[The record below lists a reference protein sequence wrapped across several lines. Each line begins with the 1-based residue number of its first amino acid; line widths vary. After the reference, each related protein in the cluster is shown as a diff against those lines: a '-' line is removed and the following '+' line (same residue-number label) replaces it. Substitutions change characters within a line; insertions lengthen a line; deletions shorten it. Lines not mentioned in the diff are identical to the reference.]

1 MSLTTV
7 AEVRALVDTDLED
20 ADLQAV
26 IDREE
31 AWLARRVGPL
41 SGPRTVTIPSPRFDA
56 DLVLMRP
63 TAAATVTNAGQ
74 PVTVDLIGGTLL
86 RRLSGWLGPVAVT
99 YTPDDEL
106 EVKRAVIYLIQI
118 SLKSVEDLA
127 GEQIG
132 SYSYQRFGAAGAAG
146 SGMPTRA
153 AIIRSLLPKAYPT
166 SVVLR

>member
-41 SGPRTVTIPSPRFDA
+41 SGPRTVTIPDPRFDA
-56 DLVLMRP
+56 DLVLARP
-63 TAAATVTNAGQ
+63 TAAATVTSAGQ
-74 PVTVDLIGGTLL
+74 PVTVDLIGGTIL
-86 RRLSGWLGPVAVT
+86 RRLSGWLAPVAVT

-106 EVKRAVIYLIQI
+106 EVKRAVIHLIGI
-118 SLKSVEDLA
+118 ALKGGDDLA
-127 GEQIG
+127 SETIG
-132 SYSYQRFGAAGAAG
+132 SYSYQRFGAQGSAG
-146 SGMPTRA
+146 SSRPTRA
-153 AIIRSLLPKAYPT
+153 SIVRSLLPKAYPT
-166 SVVLR
+166 SVALR